1 MASISILKRRKQHR
15 DGSHPIVLKV
25 IKDRVPKIISLGFT
39 CRENEWN
46 PEKKEFRKNHPNY
59 IQRNAILNKLKG
71 RALSIIDDFRNE
83 DIDFSLTQFEERFR
97 GDHKRNNMS
106 VYDFFEYKIDLLNE
120 SGRTGSARAY
130 KDASSALFRF
140 YSDKNLL
147 FQDLNANL
155 LEKFE
160 AHLRSRN
167 NTDGGIAVRMR
178 HIRAIYNDAI
188 SKNVASKSQYPFDTY
203 KISKLKGKGLKRAL
217 NRNEIESIINFDIE
231 YFPHL
236 TNAKN
241 YFLFSYF
248 TRGMN
253 FVDMMGLIWDNI
265 QGDYIV
271 YIRSKTKGRFTI
283 KILPPVQDILNYYK
297 LHYNQTS
304 YVFPIL
310 LKEGLTPMQIENR
323 KSKTLKKFNKDLK
336 ELATTIGIDKKLTS
350 YVARHSFA
358 TNLKELGVST
368 DIISESMGHQNIN
381 ITNSYLK
388 EFENDVI
395 DQANEKLIHFN
406 IN

>member
-1 MASISILKRRKQHR
+1 LTSISILRRKKPLR
-15 DGSHPIVLKV
+15 DGLHPIILKV
-25 IKDRVPKIISLGFT
+25 IKDREIQIVSLGFS
-39 CRENEWN
+39 CPENEWN

-59 IQRNAILNKLKG
+59 IQRNALLSKLKS

-83 DIDFSLTQFEERFR
+83 DIDFSLSQFEERFR

-106 VYDFFEYKIDLLNE
+106 IYDFFEYKINMLNE

-130 KDASSALFRF
+130 KDASLAFFKF
-140 YSDKNLL
+140 YFDKNLM
-147 FQDLNANL
+147 FHDLSASL

-160 AHLRSRN
+160 AHLRGRG

-178 HIRAIYNDAI
+178 HLRALYNDAI
-188 SKNVASKSQYPFDTY
+188 SKDVASRSHYPFDTY

-217 NRNEIESIINFDIE
+217 TRSEIGSIMNFDVLGS
-231 YFPHL
+231 PSL
-236 TNAKN
+236 VNAKN

-248 TRGMN
+248 TRGMSY
-253 FVDMMGLIWDNI
+253 VDMMRLTWDHI
-265 QGDYIV
+265 QGDNIV
-271 YIRSKTKGRFTI
+271 YIRSKTKGRFTV
-283 KILPPVQDILNYYK
+283 KILPPVRDILNYYK
-297 LHYNQTS
+297 LHYKQTN

-310 LKEGLTPMQIENR
+310 LREGMTPMQIENR

-336 ELATTIGIDKKLTS
+336 ALAILVGIDKTLTS

-381 ITNSYLK
+381 ITNAYLK

-395 DQANEKLIHFN
+395 DEANEKLIHF
-406 IN
+406 

>member
-39 CRENEWN
+39 CRENEWT

-310 LKEGLTPMQIENR
+310 LKVGLTPMQIENR
-323 KSKTLKKFNKDLK
+323 KSKSLKKFNKDLK

>member
-1 MASISILKRRKQHR
+1 MASISILKRKKQLR

-39 CRENEWN
+39 CPENEWN
-46 PEKKEFRKNHPNY
+46 SEKKEFKKNHPNY
-59 IQRNAILNKLKG
+59 IQRNSLLSKLKS

-83 DIDFSLTQFEERFR
+83 DIDFSLAQFEERFR
-97 GDHKRNNMS
+97 GDHKRSNMS

-130 KDASSALFRF
+130 KDASSAFFKF
-140 YSDKNLL
+140 YSDKNLM
-147 FQDLNANL
+147 FHDLNANL
-155 LEKFE
+155 LDKFE
-160 AHLRSRN
+160 AHLRSRS

-188 SKNVASKSQYPFDTY
+188 SKNVATKSQYPFDTY

-231 YFPHL
+231 YFPHFA
-236 TNAKN
+236 NAKN

-253 FVDMMGLIWDNI
+253 YVDMMCLTWENI
-265 QGDYIV
+265 QGENIV

-297 LHYNQTS
+297 LHYNQTN

-310 LKEGLTPMQIENR
+310 LREGLTPMQIENR

-381 ITNSYLK
+381 ITNAYLK

-395 DQANEKLIHFN
+395 DQANEKLIHF
-406 IN
+406 